1 MTESDYEWL
10 KVTTVELFSWIIDD
24 ILTFFGGDIFIL
36 LEPFFL
42 WSRATPHF
50 NQKIAT
56 YGGNYIEVHHFE
68 NRKCL
73 KIAIFCL
80 KCCVRVICVF
90 FVPLLAWGR
99 ITPQIIQKNL
109 IIVIILLRSTL
120 LAPEVRKMAYL
131 VVKLTF
137 FPSFISSEPL
147 ILYFSF
153 WSNFSIVGIYFS
165 SRSDLYPFLINFFLS
180 SK

>member
-1 MTESDYEWL
+1 MSDYNWMQVKLRDTARTYEWL
-10 KVTTVELFSWIIDD
+10 QVTTSDWKWLRVTKSNYGWTIFMNNWWHFDVFLGGTFSYFWNRFFYEVVRHL
-24 ILTFFGGDIFIL
+24 ILIKKL
-36 LEPFFL
+36 QLM
-42 WSRATPHF
+42 
-50 NQKIAT
+50 
-56 YGGNYIEVHHFE
+56 GGNYIEFHHLE

-120 LAPEVRKMAYL
+120 LAPEVRKMAYF

-137 FPSFISSEPL
+137 FS
-147 ILYFSF
+147 
-153 WSNFSIVGIYFS
+153 
-165 SRSDLYPFLINFFLS
+165 
-180 SK
+180 

>member
-1 MTESDYEWL
+1 MSDYNWMQVKLRETARTYEWL
-10 KVTTVELFSWIIDD
+10 QVTTSDWKWLRVTKSNYGWTIFMNNWWHFDVFL
-24 ILTFFGGDIFIL
+24 GGDIFIL

-50 NQKIAT
+50 NKKIAT
-56 YGGNYIEVHHFE
+56 YGGNYIEVHHLE

-120 LAPEVRKMAYL
+120 LAPEVRKW
-131 VVKLTF
+131 
-137 FPSFISSEPL
+137 L
-147 ILYFSF
+147 IL
-153 WSNFSIVGIYFS
+153 
-165 SRSDLYPFLINFFLS
+165 
-180 SK
+180 

>member
-1 MTESDYEWL
+1 MNYFHEKLMRFWRFLGAKFSYFLNRFFYEVVRHL
-10 KVTTVELFSWIIDD
+10 
-24 ILTFFGGDIFIL
+24 ILIKKL
-36 LEPFFL
+36 QLM
-42 WSRATPHF
+42 
-50 NQKIAT
+50 
-56 YGGNYIEVHHFE
+56 GGNYVEVHHFE
-68 NRKCL
+68 NRECL

-80 KCCVRVICVF
+80 KYCVWVTCVF

-109 IIVIILLRSTL
+109 VIVIILLRSTL
-120 LAPEVRKMAYL
+120 LAPEVRKMAYF

-180 SK
+180 SKY

>member
-10 KVTTVELFSWIIDD
+10 KVTTVELLSWIIDD
-24 ILTFFGGDIFIL
+24 ILTFFWGEIFIL

-56 YGGNYIEVHHFE
+56 YGGNYVEVHHFE
-68 NRKCL
+68 NRECL

-80 KCCVRVICVF
+80 KCCVWVTCVF
-90 FVPLLAWGR
+90 FVPLLVWGR

-109 IIVIILLRSTL
+109 VIMIILLRSTL
-120 LAPEVRKMAYL
+120 LAPEVRKMAYF

-137 FPSFISSEPL
+137 FPSFISSFISAYL
-147 ILYFSF
+147 ILF
-153 WSNFSIVGIYFS
+153 ILV
-165 SRSDLYPFLINFFLS
+165 
-180 SK
+180 

>member
-1 MTESDYEWL
+1 MVAHQSKSDYESHYERLQLNASETTRACTYLRVTASNNKWL
-10 KVTTVELFSWIIDD
+10 KMTTRTKSNYGWTIFMNDWCHFDVFWGGTSSYFWNRFFYEVVRHL
-24 ILTFFGGDIFIL
+24 ILIK
-36 LEPFFL
+36 
-42 WSRATPHF
+42 
-50 NQKIAT
+50 KIAT
-56 YGGNYIEVHHFE
+56 SGANYIEFHHFE

-120 LAPEVRKMAYL
+120 LAPEVRKW
-131 VVKLTF
+131 
-137 FPSFISSEPL
+137 L
-147 ILYFSF
+147 IL
-153 WSNFSIVGIYFS
+153 
-165 SRSDLYPFLINFFLS
+165 
-180 SK
+180 

>member
-24 ILTFFGGDIFIL
+24 ILTFFWGGNIFIL

-56 YGGNYIEVHHFE
+56 YGGNYVEVHHFE
-68 NRKCL
+68 NRECL

-80 KCCVRVICVF
+80 KCCVWVTCVF

-109 IIVIILLRSTL
+109 VIVIILLRSTL
-120 LAPEVRKMAYL
+120 LAPEVRKMAYF

-137 FPSFISSEPL
+137 FS
-147 ILYFSF
+147 
-153 WSNFSIVGIYFS
+153 
-165 SRSDLYPFLINFFLS
+165 
-180 SK
+180 